1 MIIAIEGLDASG
13 KATQAA
19 AVAAA
24 YQPHSTVISFPRY
37 NGPFGAV
44 ILAHLKEEV
53 MLMTNASGVLSVSS
67 NDAVAFQALMTMDK
81 YDAASEIKAFD
92 RRGQYVVLDRYWP
105 SACCYG
111 ADDGL
116 DFHSMVRI
124 NSCLPPADLYVLLDI
139 SADMAAERRPEAR
152 DRYERD
158 KKKLESVRNR
168 YLYMWDL
175 MAQSHAGWLLLNGQS
190 DATEITSKILNEVKK
205 VVDAKGLKQK

>member
-1 MIIAIEGLDASG
+1 M
-13 KATQAA
+13 
-19 AVAAA
+19 
-24 YQPHSTVISFPRY
+24 SFPRY
-37 NGPFGAV
+37 DGPFGPP
-44 ILAHLKEEV
+44 ILAHLKEEILLV
-53 MLMTNASGVLSVSS
+53 QKDAAGVYQRSPS
-67 NDAVAFQALMTMDK
+67 DAVAFQAMMTMDK
-81 YDAASEIKAFD
+81 YDAASEIRALD

-139 SADMAAERRPEAR
+139 PSEMAAERRPTAR

-158 KKKLESVRNR
+158 KEKLKRVRDR

-175 MAQSHAGWLLLNGQS
+175 MGQGNMSQWMLLNGQS
-190 DATEITSKILNEVKK
+190 SPAHITDKIIGRLKEIVASTQPPQPSTG
-205 VVDAKGLKQK
+205 D